1 MMLLVFPFG
10 DNSRNPGRVCIRLPY
25 RHKNHQTDLPV
36 GFAAVLLTCESDGRI
51 LSGSCDDQGICRFER
66 VAAGRYK
73 LRVTFL
79 GYKPY
84 TQVIPVDDSFTWL
97 ALLEPD
103 AVNLDEVVVTASES
117 RGMTQLVQDRPSG
130 HGAPAAVE
138 LCRSG
143 IVAAGRT
150 FDGSQYGCCQPD
162 PPEGGGI
169 WNPDGWKQYRL

>member
-1 MMLLVFPFG
+1 MMLLVFPVRGQQQEFRAG
-10 DNSRNPGRVCIRLPY
+10 LYTVAIQAQ
-25 RHKNHQTDLPV
+25 NHQTDLPV

-117 RGMTQLVQDRPSG
+117 RG
-130 HGAPAAVE
+130 
-138 LCRSG
+138 
-143 IVAAGRT
+143 
-150 FDGSQYGCCQPD
+150 
-162 PPEGGGI
+162 
-169 WNPDGWKQYRL
+169 